1 MGLFDFL
8 GGGGKEVP
16 KPKDIF
22 KRTKGG
28 KGPTMAELQSK
39 GLLDYYR
46 QTIPGFVSLQ
56 KKLGPELMKQSL
68 RESQQYLTGVG
79 GQQGLFG
86 LTEMA
91 GREAQKQI
99 ADLRARELETM
110 RGQAGSVRGLMET
123 LSPEQARAI
132 ELQQAYAER
141 AQGLES
147 EFQGEVS
154 PYMGMFG
161 TMAEE
166 AYARRGALS
175 PEEQRATQQAAREAG
190 LASGRIGGTS
200 AIAAEIQNREA
211 AQAARRAEAQ
221 QSAQTAYANI
231 ADVGA
236 RRQALRGEASGATG
250 ELFNRAA
257 SFYTAPGM
265 GLLSGTPAAFGA
277 GSGLLSAGMQGAT
290 ANAGQFDYNMPLNLA
305 LSRASAM
312 DKRNL
317 AQYEADAQARQSGIG
332 ALTSLASLAA
342 IPFTGGLSAGL
353 GLTGLAG
360 GAAGATGLSGLG
372 LSAGMGLSSL
382 FGGGPPRATI
392 V

>member
-28 KGPTMAELQSK
+28 KGPTMAQLQSQ

-46 QTIPGFVSLQ
+46 QTTPGFVSLQ

-68 RESQQYLTGVG
+68 RESQQYLTGFK
-79 GQQGLFG
+79 GQEGLFG
-86 LTEMA
+86 LTQRA
-91 GREAQKQI
+91 GKEAQKQI
-99 ADLRARELETM
+99 ADLRARELATM
-110 RGQAGSVRGLMET
+110 SGQTGRVRNLMDR

-132 ELQQAYAER
+132 DLQQAYAER

-147 EFQGEVS
+147 EFQGQAA
-154 PYMGMFG
+154 PYTGMFG

-166 AYARRGALS
+166 AYARRGTLS
-175 PEEQRATQQAAREAG
+175 PEEQRATQQQAREA
-190 LASGRIGGTS
+190 AAAAGRIGGNA
-200 AIAAEIQNREA
+200 AISSEIMNREA

-221 QSAQTAYANI
+221 QAAQTAYANI

-236 RRQALRGEASGATG
+236 RRQALRGEASGASG

-265 GLLSGTPAAFGA
+265 SLLSGTPAAFGA
-277 GSGLLSAGMQGAT
+277 GTGLLSAGMQGAA
-290 ANAGQFDYNMPLNLA
+290 ANTGQFDYNMPLNLA

-372 LSAGMGLSSL
+372 LSAGMGLKSML
-382 FGGGPPRATI
+382 GGIPRAI
-392 V
+392 PV